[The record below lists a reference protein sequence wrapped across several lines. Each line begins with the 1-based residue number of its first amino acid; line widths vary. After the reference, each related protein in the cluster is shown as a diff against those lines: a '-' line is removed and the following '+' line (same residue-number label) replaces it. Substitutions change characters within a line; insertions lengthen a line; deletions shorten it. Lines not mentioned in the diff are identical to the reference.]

1 MFQMHHMRPK
11 VTRGEFQFGYK
22 INLFCG
28 AKKTRIPEIGIEIV
42 REGIVITKS
51 TRTF

>member
-1 MFQMHHMRPK
+1 MHHLRPT

-22 INLFCG
+22 INLLVFFG